1 MIFLCLTLSR
11 RRPLSYRNQSTDLRS
26 KSMDWFLYDNG
37 LRLESVQQ
45 KIFIVSNWLSHVQ
58 QMIFTFSEWFYIQQ
72 KIYIFSNLK
81 FVFSNIRFTLN
92 NLRFAFNE
100 MKFIKL
106 KPFTFSKPNLD
117 VTKHTT
123 KSIWQNKGSGL

>member
-45 KIFIVSNWLSHVQ
+45 KIFIVSNWLSHLQ
-58 QMIFTFSEWFYIQQ
+58 QLIFTFSEWFYIQQ

-117 VTKHTT
+117 VTKYTT